1 VTDPGERRLGD
12 VPRPTVPGLRV
23 VLDARPLQTPDRSPL
38 GATYLAGLLGA
49 FDESPLPGE
58 SFAFLIGSDLDD
70 PTVAYRDL
78 SVVGRRQLPP
88 TRLLRSGSMTVDPFL
103 LRGAELGAAWRAQR
117 GGAAGAV
124 YHAVG
129 GAALPIASDLP
140 VVVTLLDLAPWE
152 LPESFTRSV
161 AGRFGRRLRSQLLR
175 DAARV
180 IVGSDA
186 TARAARRLL
195 RIRRDRLRVVPF
207 APRPAFAEPAH
218 DAGRSAAAGLSEKL
232 GLGARYLVFSGRF
245 DARLDLATLLGAL
258 AALAA
263 QGRPSGLAEDVLWP
277 PRVLVVG
284 ASPEDR
290 AAVARLAARRSVG
303 EALAYAP
310 GMSVE
315 DLAGLVRGAR
325 AAILPVLS
333 EAVGLPVIEAL
344 AAGTPVV
351 VSAVGPLP
359 ELVGPA
365 GLLVE
370 PRDPDRLAVAIATIW
385 ADDTVHQG
393 LARAADDRA
402 AQPPRTWA
410 DVAADTRAVYAEV
423 GIRRPG

>member
-1 VTDPGERRLGD
+1 
-12 VPRPTVPGLRV
+12 
-23 VLDARPLQTPDRSPL
+23 
-38 GATYLAGLLGA
+38 
-49 FDESPLPGE
+49 
-58 SFAFLIGSDLDD
+58 
-70 PTVAYRDL
+70 
-78 SVVGRRQLPP
+78 
-88 TRLLRSGSMTVDPFL
+88 
-103 LRGAELGAAWRAQR
+103 
-117 GGAAGAV
+117 
-124 YHAVG
+124 
-129 GAALPIASDLP
+129 
-140 VVVTLLDLAPWE
+140 
-152 LPESFTRSV
+152 
-161 AGRFGRRLRSQLLR
+161 
-175 DAARV
+175 
-180 IVGSDA
+180 
-186 TARAARRLL
+186 
-195 RIRRDRLRVVPF
+195 VPF

-351 VSAVGPLP
+351 ASAVGPLP

>member
-351 VSAVGPLP
+351 ASAVGPLP